1 MSVEQKRVT
10 AGAWPL
16 KIQRK
21 WYRRAVITACILLLL
36 LVAGGAT
43 LAFLIVRESNRLGPL
58 NLSQASDVSITILDR
73 RGRLLRAFTTR
84 QGRWRLPVRSTE
96 VDQRYLKLLF
106 AFEDKRFYKHGG
118 IDYRAMAR
126 AAVQVAVHGRIVSGG
141 STLTMQVARLLDGR
155 HERTGLGKLRQMI
168 RATQLE
174 ARLSKTEILDLYLK
188 LAPFGGNIE
197 GARAA
202 ALAYFGKEPR
212 RLSLGQAALLVA
224 LPQSPEGR
232 RPDRFAPAARLAR
245 RRVLNR
251 ALETGLITDAEF
263 ARADREPVPVKRRDF
278 PKLAPH
284 LTEQLAAL
292 EPGRSMQR
300 LTLDA
305 HLQAR
310 LERLVA
316 QHVHMR
322 GSRLSAALMVVENKT
337 GHILARVGSAGYFDR
352 QRFGAIDM
360 TRAVRSPGS
369 ALKPIV
375 YGLGFERGLAH
386 PETLIDD
393 RPVRFGTYSPKN
405 FDETYH
411 GALSV
416 REALQKSLNVPA
428 VKMLDAVGPGLMMG
442 RLQRAGIVTQLPEE
456 AEPSLAIALGG
467 LGIRLEDMARLYVAL
482 ARGGE
487 PVMLSTRLTKAA
499 DILRNR
505 SLSQPGRTTELLSK
519 AATFYITAILKDAPP
534 PDNARRGQI
543 AYKTGTSYGYRD
555 AWAAGYD
562 GRHTI
567 VVWIGRPDAA
577 ATPGLTGRT
586 AAAPI
591 LFDAFQRISPRR
603 AQFAEPPQDAL
614 LVSGAD
620 LPEPLKRF
628 ERDRSTNGSG
638 IYMRRP
644 VRIAFPPDRSEVE
657 LGGIDALVVLK
668 ADGGTPPFLWYAND
682 HPIPGG
688 SRQQQLIWQQAKAG
702 FIKFSIVDRHGE
714 TDRVTVRFRES
725 E

>member
-1 MSVEQKRVT
+1 MEQKRVT

-141 STLTMQVARLLDGR
+141 STLTMQVARLLDGG

-292 EPGRSMQR
+292 EPGRSMQ
-300 LTLDA
+300 
-305 HLQAR
+305 
-310 LERLVA
+310 
-316 QHVHMR
+316 
-322 GSRLSAALMVVENKT
+322 
-337 GHILARVGSAGYFDR
+337 
-352 QRFGAIDM
+352 
-360 TRAVRSPGS
+360 
-369 ALKPIV
+369 
-375 YGLGFERGLAH
+375 
-386 PETLIDD
+386 
-393 RPVRFGTYSPKN
+393 
-405 FDETYH
+405 
-411 GALSV
+411 
-416 REALQKSLNVPA
+416 
-428 VKMLDAVGPGLMMG
+428 
-442 RLQRAGIVTQLPEE
+442 
-456 AEPSLAIALGG
+456 
-467 LGIRLEDMARLYVAL
+467 
-482 ARGGE
+482 
-487 PVMLSTRLTKAA
+487 
-499 DILRNR
+499 
-505 SLSQPGRTTELLSK
+505 
-519 AATFYITAILKDAPP
+519 
-534 PDNARRGQI
+534 
-543 AYKTGTSYGYRD
+543 
-555 AWAAGYD
+555 
-562 GRHTI
+562 
-567 VVWIGRPDAA
+567 
-577 ATPGLTGRT
+577 
-586 AAAPI
+586 
-591 LFDAFQRISPRR
+591 
-603 AQFAEPPQDAL
+603 
-614 LVSGAD
+614 
-620 LPEPLKRF
+620 
-628 ERDRSTNGSG
+628 
-638 IYMRRP
+638 
-644 VRIAFPPDRSEVE
+644 
-657 LGGIDALVVLK
+657 
-668 ADGGTPPFLWYAND
+668 
-682 HPIPGG
+682 
-688 SRQQQLIWQQAKAG
+688 
-702 FIKFSIVDRHGE
+702 
-714 TDRVTVRFRES
+714 
-725 E
+725 